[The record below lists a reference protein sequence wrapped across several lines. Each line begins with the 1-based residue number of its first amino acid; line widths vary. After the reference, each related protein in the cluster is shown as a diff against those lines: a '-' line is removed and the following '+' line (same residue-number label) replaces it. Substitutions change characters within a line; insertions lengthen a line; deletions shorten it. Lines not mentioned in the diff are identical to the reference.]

1 MLQKKYITEKI
12 VEGRGPMEVEPHD
25 KALRRS
31 TRERKENVYL
41 KKFIQ

>member
-1 MLQKKYITEKI
+1 
-12 VEGRGPMEVEPHD
+12 VEGRGQVEMDPHD

-41 KKFIQ
+41 KEFIRWERHVS